1 MLCIT
6 SAGHNYVYGPGYVS
20 DETKGLG
27 KYFLLVLKSAAYV
40 EIHGQKNEVGG
51 GNVVIFGK
59 EEKKIYSTKESE
71 LMSDWI
77 EFDAEESFF
86 EELNIPVNTIIP
98 YGNVSQLSLF
108 VKLIACELYSNN
120 TYKDKSC
127 RNLVEYIFYKISE
140 SINMEICEE
149 KKKHYEVMSE
159 IRARIYGMP
168 YKKWSIADI
177 AAQCFMSKTYF
188 QHIYKKT
195 FGVTC
200 ISDVINSRIEHAIYY
215 LTNTEMTVKSISDS
229 CGYEN
234 EVHFL
239 RQFKAVTG
247 KTPTEYRAEMSE
259 KKN

>member
-1 MLCIT
+1 
-6 SAGHNYVYGPGYVS
+6 
-20 DETKGLG
+20 
-27 KYFLLVLKSAAYV
+27 
-40 EIHGQKNEVGG
+40 
-51 GNVVIFGK
+51 
-59 EEKKIYSTKESE
+59 
-71 LMSDWI
+71 
-77 EFDAEESFF
+77 
-86 EELNIPVNTIIP
+86 
-98 YGNVSQLSLF
+98 
-108 VKLIACELYSNN
+108 
-120 TYKDKSC
+120 
-127 RNLVEYIFYKISE
+127 
-140 SINMEICEE
+140 
-149 KKKHYEVMSE
+149 
-159 IRARIYGMP
+159 MP